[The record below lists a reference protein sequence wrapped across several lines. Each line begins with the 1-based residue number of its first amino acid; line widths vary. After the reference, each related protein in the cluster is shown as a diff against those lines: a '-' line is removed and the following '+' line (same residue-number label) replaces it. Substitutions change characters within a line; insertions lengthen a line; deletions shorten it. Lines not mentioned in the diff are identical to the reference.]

1 MLPTSKNPIAY
12 FSLEFGIDSNIPT
25 YAGGLGILAGD
36 TMLEASE
43 LEIPMVG
50 IGMMYKGRKFI
61 QKISPEGWQFEEA
74 TPFRL
79 DGASSFRRVEIAGSA
94 LRFQVQ
100 VGEEDVW
107 VEAYRQRLGDN
118 VTLFLLNADVDGNSD
133 YWRNLFDE
141 IYWGNDEEQI
151 KERIF
156 FGVGGVSLIEALK
169 IKPSIYHFQEG
180 RPSMASLALFASE
193 YRKKP
198 RPFEEI
204 LASVKSQIVYTNHT
218 LVASGIHSY
227 DMDIMRRYVAPY
239 AKACETDV
247 ENILKLGAEDD
258 GRFHTTRFALN
269 ISKLASGVSEPHT
282 KMAKKR
288 WASYNFVNVTNGVNL
303 TRWQKREFAS
313 PMNTDSDI
321 WKAHTAAKLS
331 LEREV
336 NARVGIGYDTSW
348 FVATWARRISGYKQL
363 DKLFED
369 TKLLK
374 EAISQAGRPAMLLIA
389 GKAHPGDSWGKELI
403 KRIIDE
409 MGTTL
414 NGHAIFVHNYD
425 IALSSMLVS
434 GSDAWINIPE
444 PDREASGTSG
454 MKAVSNGVVQ
464 ITAKEGWA
472 YEVDWSGKGFVVDP
486 TKAGESVANIIK
498 DQALPL
504 FYARDNDGLP
514 KKWIEMMRNS
524 ISLSKKYNTERMLS
538 EYIKKLYI

>member
-61 QKISPEGWQFEEA
+61 QKISSEGWQYEEA

-79 DGASSFRRVEIAGSA
+79 DGASSFRRVEIAGAA

-198 RPFEEI
+198 RPFDEI
-204 LASVKSQIVYTNHT
+204 LTAVKSQIVYTNHT

-227 DMDIMRRYVAPY
+227 DMDIVRRYVAPY

-247 ENILKLGAEDD
+247 ENILKLGAEED

-269 ISKLASGVSEPHT
+269 ISKMASGVSEPHT

-288 WASYNFVNVTNGVNL
+288 WPSYNFVNVTNGVNL

-321 WKAHTAAKLS
+321 WKAHSAAKLS

-336 NARVGIGYDTSW
+336 SARVGIGYDTNW

-369 TKLLK
+369 TQLLK
-374 EAISQAGRPAMLLIA
+374 SALTHADRPAILLIA
-389 GKAHPGDSWGKELI
+389 GKAHPGDNWGKELI
-403 KRIIDE
+403 KRIIEE
-409 MGTTL
+409 MSSTL

-472 YEVDWSGKGFVVDP
+472 YEVDWSNKGFVVDP

-504 FYARDNDGLP
+504 YYDRDGDGLP
-514 KKWIEMMRNS
+514 KKWMELMRNS